1 LRRPRDRLGGVEIG
15 DTGLVE
21 LIGVGIRPAHERG
34 SEQQKGKDWQ

>member
-21 LIGVGIRPAHERG
+21 LIGVGIGPAGDRDG
-34 SEQQKGKDWQ
+34 EQQKGKNWQ